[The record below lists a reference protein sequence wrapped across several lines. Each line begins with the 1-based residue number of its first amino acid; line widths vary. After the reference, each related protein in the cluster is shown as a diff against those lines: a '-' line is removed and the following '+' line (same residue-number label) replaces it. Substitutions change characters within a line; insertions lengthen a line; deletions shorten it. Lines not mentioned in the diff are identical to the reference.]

1 MSGRLWPRSLVGR
14 SALVLLLG
22 VVVSNLI
29 GLLVYSGDR
38 FDVLTS
44 ARGQDL
50 AERMAEVVR
59 AFEAA
64 EPADRAGLARSMRRP
79 GLYISWSSAPL
90 AQGDLTGLSGLL
102 IRRAL
107 LSELGADWNNRLL
120 LAYGLPPRPPGRG
133 RGGARIG
140 DAGPPMSDGDD
151 IAPRRPPN
159 APPGEARYGDRDQ
172 GRDQDREKSALIGSL
187 RLSDGSWLNF
197 VTPAAAFQ
205 PFWATPL
212 FFVVVGSTL
221 AVAALSL
228 WAVRRAARPLS
239 MFTSAAERLGRDV
252 DAPPLVEAGPIEVQR
267 AAAAFNQMQTR
278 LQALL
283 RDRLQMLAALSHDLR
298 TPITRL
304 KLRAELIDDEQQ
316 QRKILAD
323 LSEIQSMVE
332 ASLAFARDETSREA
346 DVSFDLAVLLQTVCE
361 EAEDSGGDAKY
372 DGPDHAAYVGR
383 PQTLKRAFAN
393 LVDNAVKYGGCARA
407 MLEELPATF
416 RVTIDDDGPGIP
428 TGEIDKV
435 FTPFYRVET
444 SRSRETGGVG
454 LGLAVVRSAVRLHGG
469 NVSLRNR
476 AAGGL
481 SAVIELPKPSATSL
495 SANSNTASPTPSD
508 SSF

>member
-1 MSGRLWPRSLVGR
+1 
-14 SALVLLLG
+14 
-22 VVVSNLI
+22 
-29 GLLVYSGDR
+29 
-38 FDVLTS
+38 
-44 ARGQDL
+44 
-50 AERMAEVVR
+50 
-59 AFEAA
+59 
-64 EPADRAGLARSMRRP
+64 
-79 GLYISWSSAPL
+79 
-90 AQGDLTGLSGLL
+90 
-102 IRRAL
+102 
-107 LSELGADWNNRLL
+107 
-120 LAYGLPPRPPGRG
+120 
-133 RGGARIG
+133 
-140 DAGPPMSDGDD
+140 
-151 IAPRRPPN
+151 
-159 APPGEARYGDRDQ
+159 
-172 GRDQDREKSALIGSL
+172 
-187 RLSDGSWLNF
+187 
-197 VTPAAAFQ
+197 
-205 PFWATPL
+205 
-212 FFVVVGSTL
+212 
-221 AVAALSL
+221 
-228 WAVRRAARPLS
+228 

-435 FTPFYRVET
+435 FTPFIGLKRRAVAKPGVSGLVWLSFVPPSGCMGAT
-444 SRSRETGGVG
+444 SACAIVRQVA
-454 LGLAVVRSAVRLHGG
+454 LVRSSSCQNRLRRPCPPTATPP
-469 NVSLRNR
+469 VLRLR
-476 AAGGL
+476 TVLSKAEL
-481 SAVIELPKPSATSL
+481 SALRGL
-495 SANSNTASPTPSD
+495 C
-508 SSF
+508 